1 MQKHFLDDSARA
13 GVEKLAAR
21 FLVPPAGLPRGN
33 FLAFD
38 VDDAEELHRRIAAE
52 NITIDRRDRRLRFGF
67 GVYHDADEV
76 HRLVA
81 AVARAVR

>member
-1 MQKHFLDDSARA
+1 
-13 GVEKLAAR
+13 
-21 FLVPPAGLPRGN
+21 
-33 FLAFD
+33 

-67 GVYHDADEV
+67 GVYHDEDEV

-81 AVARAVR
+81 AVARALK